1 MSDFPSNPNIDRA
14 IGDPPS
20 LGEPVIAERPAP
32 EVASTATPAAPPP
45 ATGTFV
51 ASLRAVYIIWY
62 RDLIRYLRDR
72 FRLVASLAQ
81 PVLYLVIF
89 GTGLSSSLGG
99 GRGGFGGGA
108 LDYKQFLYGGIIG
121 MSILFISI
129 FSGMSIVW
137 DREFGFLKEILVA
150 PINRSAVAIGKTLG
164 GATQAM
170 VQGLILLLLAPIAGV
185 KLTPL
190 SVLELLPLM
199 AVMSFALTAMGVAL
213 AARMKSMQGFQG
225 VMNFLMM
232 PLFFLSGAL
241 FPLKGLPAW
250 MDVLTHLDPLA
261 YGIDPVRKVILGGS
275 GVPAKVTDALGLS
288 LGGQPVPILGEV
300 AVVLAF
306 GILMLTLAIIS
317 FRARD

>member
-1 MSDFPSNPNIDRA
+1 MTDSSYPDLPNVDLA
-14 IGDPPS
+14 IGEAPVAAESPLAAGAAGPPAS
-20 LGEPVIAERPAP
+20 TSERPGP
-32 EVASTATPAAPPP
+32 GSSTL
-45 ATGTFV
+45 V

-62 RDLIRYLRDR
+62 RDIIRYTRDR

-89 GTGLSSSLGG
+89 GTGLSSALGG
-99 GRGGFGGGA
+99 ARGGFGGGV
-108 LDYKQFLYGGIIG
+108 LDYKQFLYGGVIG

-170 VQGLILLLLAPIAGV
+170 VQGLILLVLAPVAGV

-199 AVMSFALTAMGVAL
+199 ALVSFALTAMGVAL
-213 AARMKSMQGFQG
+213 AARMRSMQGFQG

-261 YGIDPVRKVILGGS
+261 YGIDPIRKVILGGS
-275 GVPAKVTDALGLS
+275 GVPTQVTDTLGLS
-288 LGGQPVPILGEV
+288 LGGRPIPIIGEV

-306 GILMLTLAIIS
+306 GLVMLTLAIIS

>member
-1 MSDFPSNPNIDRA
+1 MTGSSRLTGPNIDRA
-14 IGDPPS
+14 V
-20 LGEPVIAERPAP
+20 GEPPVVTEPSAP
-32 EVASTATPAAPPP
+32 RATPAQAPAEAAPRDS
-45 ATGTFV
+45 GTV
-51 ASLRAVYIIWY
+51 GASLRAVYIIWY
-62 RDLIRYLRDR
+62 RDVIRYLRDR

-170 VQGLILLLLAPIAGV
+170 VQGLLLLLLAPVAGV
-185 KLTPL
+185 KLTPI

-199 AVMSFALTAMGVAL
+199 ALVSFALTAMGVAL
-213 AARMKSMQGFQG
+213 AARMRSMQGFQG

-261 YGIDPVRKVILGGS
+261 YGIDPIRKVILGGS
-275 GVPAKVTDALGLS
+275 GVPTHVTDALGLS
-288 LGGQPVPILGEV
+288 LGGQPIPTLGEV
-300 AVVLAF
+300 GVVLAF
-306 GILMLTLAIIS
+306 GLLMLALAIVS
-317 FRARD
+317 FRVRD

>member
-1 MSDFPSNPNIDRA
+1 MATVQTPTSETSQVATRA
-14 IGDPPS
+14 
-20 LGEPVIAERPAP
+20 PAP
-32 EVASTATPAAPPP
+32 SRRSAVLR
-45 ATGTFV
+45 G

-62 RDLIRYLRDR
+62 RDVVRYSRDR

-81 PVLYLVIF
+81 PLLYLVIF

-99 GRGGFGGGA
+99 ARGGGFGGGL

-121 MSILFISI
+121 MSILFIAI

-170 VQGLILLLLAPIAGV
+170 VQGLILLLLAPVAGV

-199 AVMSFALTAMGVAL
+199 FLVCFALTAMGVAL
-213 AARMKSMQGFQG
+213 ASRMRSMQGFQG

-232 PLFFLSGAL
+232 PIFFLSGAL
-241 FPLKGLPAW
+241 FPLRGLPTW
-250 MDVLTHLDPLA
+250 MDALTHLDPLA
-261 YGIDPVRKVILGGS
+261 YGVDPIRKVILRGS
-275 GVPAKVTDALGLS
+275 GVPTSVTDGLGLS
-288 LGGQPVPILGEV
+288 FNGHPIAIPVEA

-306 GILMLTLAIIS
+306 GVVMLAIAIRN
-317 FRARD
+317 FRVRD

>member
-1 MSDFPSNPNIDRA
+1 MTGSSAPAGPNIDRA
-14 IGDPPS
+14 V
-20 LGEPVIAERPAP
+20 GEPPAITEPSAPTAAPAEA
-32 EVASTATPAAPPP
+32 PAAEAAPRDY
-45 ATGTFV
+45 GTV
-51 ASLRAVYIIWY
+51 GASLRAVYIIWY
-62 RDLIRYLRDR
+62 RDVIRYLRDR
-72 FRLVASLAQ
+72 FRLLASLAQ

-170 VQGLILLLLAPIAGV
+170 VQGLILLLLAPVAGV
-185 KLTPL
+185 KLTPT

-199 AVMSFALTAMGVAL
+199 ALVSFALTAMGVAL
-213 AARMKSMQGFQG
+213 AARMRSMQGFQG

-261 YGIDPVRKVILGGS
+261 YGIDPIRKVILGGS
-275 GVPAKVTDALGLS
+275 GVPAQVTDALGLS
-288 LGGQPVPILGEV
+288 LGGQSIPIWGEV
-300 AVVLAF
+300 GVVLAF
-306 GILMLTLAIIS
+306 GLLMLALAIVS
-317 FRARD
+317 FRVRD